1 MQKKKPMDN
10 NQNVQRRLSNTIK
23 PAEMGLEEWQ
33 VALRRQQAQRERFAI
48 SEMGAQFSPGEYQVR
63 NPRTRSQYKVIY
75 RGAYSPWNY
84 CSCPDFRTSGL
95 GTCKHVESVKLW
107 LQAEGKEPY
116 RGEPDYTSVYLDYRG
131 ERSIRI
137 RIGETHRRELTAL
150 AQEYFD
156 QGFVLRPEAYAHFD
170 TFIEKAR
177 NIDPSLRCYPDA
189 LELVISQRER
199 LQREALVEDVYTD
212 EALDALLTAKLYPY
226 QKEGVRFAVKAGKA
240 IIADEM
246 GLGKTVQAICCA
258 EIFLREKMAESVL
271 IVCPTSLKYQWKREI
286 ERWTLSNFCPP
297 SLTLPNRSAA
307 NGRLPLKGEKQSST
321 QVNSGQKASPLRGG
335 LEGSVLLIEGYA
347 SRRLELYSAPAP
359 YKIVSYQSLANDI
372 KSLGRLSTDVLI
384 MDEVQRLKNWNTQ
397 LAQAVRRIDSHY
409 SVLLTGTPLEN
420 KLDELVSI
428 VQLADPYCLA
438 PLYRFRYD
446 HITTD
451 PVTGK
456 AIGYKNL
463 SDIREKLK
471 GTLIRRTKQ
480 SVQLQLPKR
489 TDQFLVIPMTPEQ
502 SSRHEE
508 LRTAVARLAS
518 KWQRTGNLSEEERR
532 RLLLMLGQMR
542 MLADSTFIIDQD
554 KDNRHD
560 MKVGELMNILDE
572 ALGGG
577 EEKIVVFSEWERMIR
592 LVAMELDSRG
602 IRYEMLHG
610 SVPSQKRSELIEHFQ
625 NDSNCRIFLSTDTG
639 STGLNLQ
646 VASILINLDLPWNPA
661 VLEQRIGRIFRIGQE
676 VPIQVLNLVS
686 KDSIEEGMIDRLNFK
701 RSLFEGTL
709 DGGDDTIFLSD
720 DKFRS
725 FMESLSQPLSKG
737 EAESP
742 KEEAEEAQP
751 FTPPVEG
758 TGEAVVTTFL
768 SSLRDIL
775 QSPEKTK
782 QLADA
787 ITKILNEEGF

>member
-1 MQKKKPMDN
+1 MEK
-10 NQNVQRRLSNTIK
+10 NQYAERRLSNTIK

-48 SEMGAQFSPGEYQVR
+48 NEISSQFSPGEYQVR
-63 NPRTRSQYKVIY
+63 NPRSRSQYKVIF

-95 GTCKHVESVKLW
+95 GTCKHVEAVKLW
-107 LQAEGKEPY
+107 LQAEGKEVHSE
-116 RGEPDYTSVYLDYRG
+116 EPDYTSVYVDYRG
-131 ERSIRI
+131 ERCIRI
-137 RIGETHRRELTAL
+137 RIREAYRKELTAL
-150 AQEYFD
+150 TQEYFD
-156 QGFVLRPEAYAHFD
+156 QASVLRPESYANFD

-177 NIDPSLRCYPDA
+177 SIDPSLRCYPDA
-189 LELVISQRER
+189 LEMVISERER
-199 LQREALVEDVYTD
+199 LQRAALVDNVYTD
-212 EALDALLTAKLYPY
+212 ETLDALLSKKLYPY

-258 EIFLREKMAESVL
+258 EIYLKEKMAESVL

-286 ERWTLSNFCPP
+286 ERWT
-297 SLTLPNRSAA
+297 
-307 NGRLPLKGEKQSST
+307 E
-321 QVNSGQKASPLRGG
+321 GQEVSI
-335 LEGSVLLIEGYA
+335 IEGYA
-347 SRRLELYSAPAP
+347 SKRLELYQAPVP

-372 KSLGRLSTDVLI
+372 KSLNRLSTDLLI

-409 SVLLTGTPLEN
+409 SVLLSGTPLEN

-428 VQLADPYCLA
+428 VQLADPYCLS
-438 PLYRFRYD
+438 PLYRFRFD
-446 HITTD
+446 HIVTD
-451 PVTGK
+451 PVSGK

-489 TDQFLVIPMTPEQ
+489 TDQFLLIPMTPQQ

-508 LRTAVARLAS
+508 LRTAVARLVS
-518 KWQRTGNLSEEERR
+518 KWTRTHNLSEEERR

-542 MLADSTFIIDQD
+542 MLADSTFVINQD
-554 KDNRHD
+554 LENRHD
-560 MKVGELMNILDE
+560 VKVAEVMNILDD
-572 ALGGG
+572 ALHGGSA
-577 EEKIVVFSEWERMIR
+577 KIVIFSEWERMAR
-592 LVAMELDSRG
+592 LVSMELDACG
-602 IRYEMLHG
+602 IRHEFLHG
-610 SVPSQKRSELIEHFQ
+610 SVPSQKRSELIERFT
-625 NDSNCRIFLSTDTG
+625 NDDDCRIFLSTDAG

-661 VLEQRIGRIFRIGQE
+661 ILEQRIGRIYRIGQE
-676 VPIQVLNLVS
+676 TPIQVINLVS
-686 KDSIEEGMIDRLNFK
+686 KDSIEESMIERLRFK
-701 RSLFEGTL
+701 RSMFEGAL
-709 DGGDDTIFLSD
+709 DGGDDTIFLSED
-720 DKFRS
+720 RFKG
-725 FMESLSQPLSKG
+725 FMESLSPVLSKG
-737 EAESP
+737 EGEESEKSEYSEDSEQSP
-742 KEEAEEAQP
+742 SPLERDE
-751 FTPPVEG
+751 VRL
-758 TGEAVVTTFL
+758 FL

-787 ITKILNEEGF
+787 ITQILNDK

>member
-1 MQKKKPMDN
+1 MDN

-48 SEMGAQFSPGEYQVR
+48 SEMGAQFSPGEYQVC

-137 RIGETHRRELTAL
+137 RIGEAHRRELTAL

-156 QGFVLRPEAYAHFD
+156 QGFVLRPEAYARFD

-199 LQREALVEDVYTD
+199 LQREALVENVYTD

-226 QKEGVRFAVKAGKA
+226 QKEGVRFAIKAGKA

-286 ERWTLSNFCPP
+286 ERFCLTP
-297 SLTLPNRSAA
+297 SLSKGEGDLLQQFS
-307 NGRLPLKGEKQSST
+307 LPLEGQGE
-321 QVNSGQKASPLRGG
+321 ALI
-335 LEGSVLLIEGYA
+335 IEGYA

-372 KSLGRLSTDVLI
+372 KSLGRLSTDLLI

-625 NDSNCRIFLSTDTG
+625 NDSDCRIFLSTDTG

-686 KDSIEEGMIDRLNFK
+686 KDSIEEGMIERLHFK

-709 DGGDDTIFLSD
+709 DGGDDTIFLSE

-725 FMESLSQPLSKG
+725 FMESLSPPLSKG

-742 KEEAEEAQP
+742 KEEEEEAQP

-758 TGEAVVTTFL
+758 TGEAVVATFL
-768 SSLRDIL
+768 TSLRDIL

-782 QLADA
+782 QLAEA
-787 ITKILNEEGF
+787 ITKILNEEGL

>member
-1 MQKKKPMDN
+1 MSYEFELNVVPLQKKKPMEN
-10 NQNVQRRLSNTIK
+10 YQNRERRLSNTIK

-33 VALRRQQAQRERFAI
+33 VALRRQQALRERFII
-48 SEMGAQFSPGEYQVR
+48 SELGPLFSPGEYQVR
-63 NPRTRSQYKVIY
+63 NPKSRSQYKVIY

-95 GTCKHVESVKLW
+95 GTCKHIEGVKLW

-116 RGEPDYTSVYLDYRG
+116 RGEPDYSSVYVDYRG
-131 ERSIRI
+131 GRSIRI
-137 RIGETHRRELTAL
+137 RIGEAHRRELTAL
-150 AQEYFD
+150 AHEYFD
-156 QGFVLRPEAYAHFD
+156 QASVLRPEAYARFD
-170 TFIEKAR
+170 TFLEKAR
-177 NIDPSLRCYPDA
+177 GIEPSLRCYPDA
-189 LELVISQRER
+189 LELVISERER
-199 LQREALVEDVYTD
+199 LQRAALVEQVYTD
-212 EALDALLTAKLYPY
+212 EALDALLTKKLYPY

-258 EIFLREKMAESVL
+258 EIFLREKLAESVL
-271 IVCPTSLKYQWKREI
+271 IVCPTSLKYQWKKEI
-286 ERWTLSNFCPP
+286 ERF
-297 SLTLPNRSAA
+297 A
-307 NGRLPLKGEKQSST
+307 GGE
-321 QVNSGQKASPLRGG
+321 AII
-335 LEGSVLLIEGYA
+335 IEGYA
-347 SRRLELYSAPAP
+347 SKRLELYNAPAP

-372 KSLGRLSTDVLI
+372 KSLNRLSTDLLI

-397 LAQAVRRIDSHY
+397 LAWAVRRIDSHY
-409 SVLLTGTPLEN
+409 SVLLSGTPLEN

-446 HITTD
+446 HIITD
-451 PVTGK
+451 SESGK

-463 SDIREKLK
+463 SDIKEKLK
-471 GTLIRRTKQ
+471 DTLIRRTKQ

-489 TDQFLVIPMTPEQ
+489 TDQFLLIPMTPEQ

-508 LRTAVARLAS
+508 LRSAVARLVS
-518 KWQRTGNLSEEERR
+518 KWSRTHSLSEEERR
-532 RLLLMLGQMR
+532 RLMLMLGQMR

-554 KDNRHD
+554 KENRHD
-560 MKVGELMNILDE
+560 VKVAEVMNILED
-572 ALGGG
+572 ALNGGTA
-577 EEKIVVFSEWERMIR
+577 KIVVFSEWERMIR
-592 LVAMELDSRG
+592 LVAAELDSRG

-610 SVPSQKRSELIEHFQ
+610 SIPSQKREEIIGRFTSEA
-625 NDSNCRIFLSTDTG
+625 DCRIFLSTDTG

-661 VLEQRIGRIFRIGQE
+661 VLEQRIGRIYRIGQE

-686 KDSIEEGMIDRLNFK
+686 KDSIEESMIERLRFK
-701 RSLFEGTL
+701 HSMFEGAL

-720 DKFRS
+720 DKFQG
-725 FMESLSQPLSKG
+725 FMESLSPALSKG
-737 EAESP
+737 EGESP
-742 KEEAEEAQP
+742 KEEEEEAQP
-751 FTPPVEG
+751 FTPPERAG
-758 TGEAVVTTFL
+758 CRTEEAAVATFL
-768 SSLRDIL
+768 TSFRDIL

-787 ITKILNEEGF
+787 ITQILNNN